1 MTEKTLT
8 TENIKP
14 ALDALRGELA
24 PWPVVAKKQDRLNT
38 AQLNAANSGI
48 TSSLVAQII
57 ANTAAI
63 RALESAITGTGLRA
77 LVVATL
83 PAVGTTG
90 ILYIVPVTT
99 YDPDTDADVVNYS
112 NEYIWIPVEG
122 GTASEGHYEQVG
134 QTGIVI
140 NNGQLTITV
149 NGTSV
154 GTFTANQ
161 SGDTTAAIT
170 VPTNADYVD
179 RTTNQTIAGTK
190 TFSSTIE
197 GTASKAIADED
208 GTSIKTGYG
217 KLAGNNTWTGNNTFN
232 GIKSTGAVRVEKSSG
247 DTEFEIV
254 NGEVD
259 ATTNTLSRQDDIR
272 FYDKNTKITGGLRL
286 TYTTDTGTK
295 IELYARS
302 WKADGTASYNR
313 SLTIYTN
320 GQTGEYYTTLET
332 NFQPKNTNTYSLG
345 SSSYQWSSVYAQTY
359 YYNGTAWGLDKANIW
374 GNTQTVTGNDKGWN
388 IINPDIEKGVIPNA
402 NKSSYVWWTD
412 KNNNFLGRIC
422 SRVQND
428 GSTILWLSS
437 LNYYKNGTLDPT
449 GSSATTF
456 LILGVD
462 ANAYKF
468 VKVNANFIPDVTN
481 TTDLGTSTNQW
492 NKTYSKEYYYNG
504 TAWGLDKANTWTG
517 SNTFNSNIKEQL
529 NYTIGETPATDST
542 KAIQFVSSSGSQ
554 LISVSGMALAS
565 GANIIQISA
574 GDRFADGVK
583 SPTGTIKQCGLQ
595 IGTRGNGDRF
605 LYTDGLWRNNL
616 TPYESTLN
624 LGTSTN
630 KWKTINGINPGA
642 LSLPDYNSTAKVDIS
657 GSIIPDQY
665 GNIVYTPP
673 INGWLY
679 VCFNVSN
686 ATTSDSIF
694 YIQAKDNNVANSS
707 FVQTSW
713 MPTSGTSSLAIFFPV
728 VANKRFVIQINFSN
742 YTIIKAHVI
751 PCLGNV

>member
-77 LVVATL
+77 LVVASL
-83 PAVGTTG
+83 PAVGTAG

-179 RTTNQTIAGTK
+179 RTTDQIVAGVK
-190 TFSSTIE
+190 TFSSTIN
-197 GTASKAIADED
+197 GTAAKAIADED
-208 GTSIKTGYG
+208 GTSIKTGYVNV
-217 KLAGNNTWTGNNTFN
+217 AGNQTVSGQKTWTALNSYNQSIQITANFN
-232 GIKSTGAVRVEKSSG
+232 IGAVPSSEVSGGFNFGNGTSNIGSITARVNSG
-247 DTEFEIV
+247 GATHSRLYIGNKFA
-254 NGEVD
+254 NGALDPNGTWKYAELQV
-259 ATTNTLSRQDDIR
+259 
-272 FYDKNTKITGGLRL
+272 GLR
-286 TYTTDTGTK
+286 
-295 IELYARS
+295 A
-302 WKADGTASYNR
+302 
-313 SLTIYTN
+313 
-320 GQTGEYYTTLET
+320 
-332 NFQPKNTNTYSLG
+332 
-345 SSSYQWSSVYAQTY
+345 
-359 YYNGTAWGLDKANIW
+359 
-374 GNTQTVTGNDKGWN
+374 
-388 IINPDIEKGVIPNA
+388 
-402 NKSSYVWWTD
+402 
-412 KNNNFLGRIC
+412 
-422 SRVQND
+422 
-428 GSTILWLSS
+428 
-437 LNYYKNGTLDPT
+437 
-449 GSSATTF
+449 
-456 LILGVD
+456 
-462 ANAYKF
+462 
-468 VKVNANFIPDVTN
+468 
-481 TTDLGTSTNQW
+481 
-492 NKTYSKEYYYNG
+492 
-504 TAWGLDKANTWTG
+504 
-517 SNTFNSNIKEQL
+517 
-529 NYTIGETPATDST
+529 
-542 KAIQFVSSSGSQ
+542 
-554 LISVSGMALAS
+554 
-565 GANIIQISA
+565 
-574 GDRFADGVK
+574 
-583 SPTGTIKQCGLQ
+583 
-595 IGTRGNGDRF
+595 NGDRF
-605 LYTDGLWRNNL
+605 IYTDGLWRNNL

-630 KWKTINGINPGA
+630 KWKTLNGVNPGA
-642 LSLPDYNSTAKVDIS
+642 LSLPDYDSTAKVDIS

-665 GNIVYTPP
+665 GNIRYTPP

-679 VCFNVSN
+679 VCFDISN

-728 VANKRFVIQINFSN
+728 VANKRFVMQINFSN